1 MIGGEYLKANK
12 RIFFEINELN
22 KEGVLDFK
30 GSFSGTLR
38 KIFIFEDKIND
49 SERTLLFQDFI
60 GSLTNT
66 NLGNGHGKSY
76 YNKMRNQSTNAKT
89 GFSFGNA
96 VESFA
101 NYTSLKG
108 IDNDL
113 WHKKMKKYAPET
125 TKAYDDVFDEL
136 NTIAI
141 EDPIGLVD

>member
-1 MIGGEYLKANK
+1 
-12 RIFFEINELN
+12 
-22 KEGVLDFK
+22 
-30 GSFSGTLR
+30 
-38 KIFIFEDKIND
+38 
-49 SERTLLFQDFI
+49 
-60 GSLTNT
+60 
-66 NLGNGHGKSY
+66 
-76 YNKMRNQSTNAKT
+76 MRNQSTNAKT

-96 VESFA
+96 VETFA

-113 WHKKMKKYAPET
+113 WYKKMNKYAPET